1 MNAPRY
7 DWAVR
12 AVSVACCLGF
22 LLAARPG
29 LTDPGQEPVMTESEP
44 EIGVLALLGGDG
56 DSALQS
62 LAGQVQAALAS
73 QPEAAVLP
81 VNTLIERLSG
91 GGRADRSGA
100 DLERLRGLFQQGY
113 LQSYSFEY
121 EKALTSLHRVMEG
134 LDRLAPGEA
143 RWKLWIKTK
152 IFQGIALAGLK
163 DEPAAMRAFA
173 AVLRVR
179 PDYTLSRNEYAPRT
193 IQLFER
199 ARARLAGLPRGRL
212 AVETE
217 PAGARVELDGQP
229 LGVTPFIGE
238 LPHGSYHLQ
247 LVHPESG
254 QASRWVSI
262 GPRPTRIRLQL
273 MFEGALVLDGDHPG
287 VRLPAG
293 QRQLPAHWWPWL
305 GARLG
310 LTRLVVVRRDSQ
322 AGQARLVAALV
333 DLERGRKLREGWIE
347 PRGAEP
353 DPRRQDARDLAGFVL
368 TGRAPPHLTVQSL
381 ASQASESLVPPIG
394 SRVPD
399 LPVHFAPRPW
409 YRTWW
414 PYAAAGGIFLAGGLA
429 AHLASDH
436 YDRQSR
442 ELTTDAALSRAKE
455 LEQTWFGLAISGYV
469 LTGAA
474 VATGVLLHFTYE
486 PQEVFPGVE
495 FVPTACAGG
504 GGMLLVGRF

>member
-1 MNAPRY
+1 MGGSRHAWTVCAIR
-7 DWAVR
+7 VT
-12 AVSVACCLGF
+12 CCLAV
-22 LLAARPG
+22 LLSARPG
-29 LTDPGQEPVMTESEP
+29 WSDPEPALGQQDPGP
-44 EIGVLALLGGDG
+44 EVGVLALLDGEGDP
-56 DSALQS
+56 DLQA
-62 LAGQVQAALAS
+62 LAGEIQIALAAGPGS
-73 QPEAAVLP
+73 VVLP
-81 VNTLIERLSG
+81 VDALVERLSG
-91 GGRADRSGA
+91 GGRVDRSGA

-121 EKALTSLHRVMEG
+121 EKALTSLHRVLEG

-143 RWKLWIKTK
+143 RWKLWTRTK

-163 DEPAAMRAFA
+163 DEPAALRAFA

-179 PDYTLSRNEYAPRT
+179 PDYRLSRKEYAPGT
-193 IQLFER
+193 IRLFDK

-217 PAGARVELDGQP
+217 PAGARVEIDGQA
-229 LGVTPFIGE
+229 LGTTPFIGE
-238 LPHGSYHLQ
+238 LPHGSYHLR

-254 QASRWVSI
+254 EASRWVSI
-262 GPRPTRIRLQL
+262 GPEPTRVRLQL
-273 MFEGALVLDGDHPG
+273 LFEGALVLDGGQPA

-293 QRQLPAHWWPWL
+293 QHQLPAHWWPWL

-310 LTRLVVVRRDSQ
+310 LTRLVVVWREHR

-353 DPRRQDARDLAGFVL
+353 DQRRQDARDLAGFVL
-368 TGRAPPHLTVQSL
+368 TGRAPPRLTVQ
-381 ASQASESLVPPIG
+381 AVPSQPPAAVPPIG

-414 PYAAAGGIFLAGGLA
+414 PYAVAGGVFLAGGLA
-429 AHLASDH
+429 GQLASDH
-436 YDRQSR
+436 YHRQSR
-442 ELTTDAALSRAKE
+442 ELTTAAARDRAEE
-455 LEQTWFGLAISGYV
+455 LEQTCFGLALSGYV
-469 LTGAA
+469 LAGAA
-474 VATGVLLHFTYE
+474 VASGLLLHFTYE
-486 PQEVFPGVE
+486 PEEVFPGVE
-495 FVPTACAGG
+495 VVPTAYGG
-504 GGMLLVGRF
+504 GGGVLLVGRF